1 MLQQQRHDIIL
12 SILAENGTVHTADLV
27 KRMDVSSETIRKD
40 LDYLEKAGQLTRVHG
55 GAMPASD
62 RDSAI
67 NPGYITLST
76 RKTQNVEQKKAIVQ
90 YALSMIEE
98 NQVIALKGRFQKLS
112 IITNSIQN
120 ALLLSDVP
128 GFTIILVGGVLNKDE
143 YTIVN
148 PMFSL
153 EDSLHIDT
161 YFMSASGID
170 PVIGCTDLGF
180 SEASVQNQMRHAA
193 RRTVVYADSSK
204 FGRASLVR
212 VCPIEEVDCIITD
225 RGLSEEQKNAFM
237 ERGANLIIV

>member
-98 NQVIALKGRFQKLS
+98 NQVIALDYGSTSQLMAVALKGRFQKLS

-128 GFTIILVGGVLNKDE
+128 GFTIILVGGVPE
-143 YTIVN
+143 QRTII
-148 PMFSL
+148 PL
-153 EDSLHIDT
+153 
-161 YFMSASGID
+161 
-170 PVIGCTDLGF
+170 
-180 SEASVQNQMRHAA
+180 
-193 RRTVVYADSSK
+193 
-204 FGRASLVR
+204 
-212 VCPIEEVDCIITD
+212 
-225 RGLSEEQKNAFM
+225 
-237 ERGANLIIV
+237 

>member
-98 NQVIALKGRFQKLS
+98 NQVFAFFCDDLCWRDGQDKEEPVAF
-112 IITNSIQN
+112 
-120 ALLLSDVP
+120 
-128 GFTIILVGGVLNKDE
+128 VGHFCPPARAHGVFE
-143 YTIVN
+143 
-148 PMFSL
+148 
-153 EDSLHIDT
+153 
-161 YFMSASGID
+161 
-170 PVIGCTDLGF
+170 C
-180 SEASVQNQMRHAA
+180 Q
-193 RRTVVYADSSK
+193 
-204 FGRASLVR
+204 
-212 VCPIEEVDCIITD
+212 
-225 RGLSEEQKNAFM
+225 
-237 ERGANLIIV
+237 

>member
-98 NQVIALKGRFQKLS
+98 LRQHQSVDGGSPERTFSKAEHYHKFHSKRFAPFRCSGLYHHLGRRR
-112 IITNSIQN
+112 
-120 ALLLSDVP
+120 
-128 GFTIILVGGVLNKDE
+128 
-143 YTIVN
+143 
-148 PMFSL
+148 
-153 EDSLHIDT
+153 
-161 YFMSASGID
+161 
-170 PVIGCTDLGF
+170 
-180 SEASVQNQMRHAA
+180 SEQ
-193 RRTVVYADSSK
+193 
-204 FGRASLVR
+204 G
-212 VCPIEEVDCIITD
+212 
-225 RGLSEEQKNAFM
+225 
-237 ERGANLIIV
+237 